1 MTTGSAKPLSFVEG
15 WPILQEEA
23 IDKLIHLVEGN
34 SSNQFNS
41 EEYMR
46 IYTYPFASNSGL
58 VRAESFYVEGEISL
72 PEHFQR
78 FYLLGCSECNHLV
91 RSKIR
96 REIQCI
102 NCRLPRMLIPRCH
115 FEVEI
120 TDETGTITTTMSK
133 GLGERILSMTAEQIY
148 DITAVKNELFPV
160 AHINQLLADK
170 LFRIQLQRSSS
181 RTPDKNAGSLVLLS
195 YTEKLTMF
203 LPEE

>member
-1 MTTGSAKPLSFVEG
+1 MLIEYTMKSSAESASSLNLVAVDDEILSVS
-15 WPILQEEA
+15 A
-23 IDKLIHLVEGN
+23 IATQT
-34 SSNQFNS
+34 S
-41 EEYMR
+41 
-46 IYTYPFASNSGL
+46 T
-58 VRAESFYVEGEISL
+58 AESFYVEGEISL

-120 TDETGTITTTMSK
+120 TDETGTITTMSK

-160 AHINQLLADK
+160 AHINQLLINYSEFNYK
-170 LFRIQLQRSSS
+170 GHHPEHQTKMQVLWFFCHTL
-181 RTPDKNAGSLVLLS
+181 KNQPCFYQKSQHLRVVP
-195 YTEKLTMF
+195 TELWKKSQYL
-203 LPEE
+203 

>member
-1 MTTGSAKPLSFVEG
+1 MQTST
-15 WPILQEEA
+15 
-23 IDKLIHLVEGN
+23 
-34 SSNQFNS
+34 
-41 EEYMR
+41 
-46 IYTYPFASNSGL
+46 
-58 VRAESFYVEGEISL
+58 AESFYVEGEISL

-78 FYLLGCSECNHLV
+78 FYLLGCSKCNHLV
-91 RSKIR
+91 RSKIK

-120 TDETGTITTTMSK
+120 TDKTGTITTTMSK

-148 DITAVKNELFPV
+148 DITAVNNELFPV

-170 LFRIQLQRSSS
+170 LFRIQLQMSSS

-203 LPEE
+203 LPEESTSASGADRIMEEEPILVTDAKATKKRKRESSTLPKLQSRLSNQ